1 VIGLRKGLRL
11 CRMRRSLSEEEQFRV
26 AEEIAAQ
33 LKLSNYKIE
42 QGPPGE
48 GARPRGPATS

>member
-11 CRMRRSLSEEEQFRV
+11 CSMRRSLSEEEQFRV
-26 AEEIAAQ
+26 AEEIAAP
-33 LKLSNYKIE
+33 LKLSNYNIQ

-48 GARPRGPATS
+48 GACPRGPATS